1 MTCVEVVEHLDPE
14 RLDAFAHVVFGH
26 GRAPTVI
33 VTTPNREYNPLF
45 LDRRSRSAAGF
56 AEPGPVSL
64 PSRQLR
70 HKDHRFEWTR
80 AEFAGWTSTVADR
93 FGYDVRLL
101 PIGPEDADAGPP
113 TQMAVFI
120 AEGPPRVS
128 RDAKVTRRDP

>member
-26 GRAPTVI
+26 GRAPTVV

-45 LDRRSRSAAGF
+45 LDRRS
-56 AEPGPVSL
+56 
-64 PSRQLR
+64 PSGQLR

-80 AEFAGWTSTVADR
+80 AEFAGWTGTVAER

-113 TQMAVFI
+113 TQMAVFM

-128 RDAKVTRRDP
+128 RDAKFTRRDP